1 MSHPFFNPFGE
12 ADSCST
18 CPTNQFAT
26 TSNNDDLSCC
36 AIVTDGSCTTC
47 NSAIASG
54 CTAVTCDTGFVS
66 FVVAVV
72 SFYNARFIF
81 MQEISFLIFPLII
94 ISTTATVLYIFS
106 TNLVLLVPILD
117 VLHVPTKL
125 VVLPVLPPHVVLSRP
140 QKQYVQ
146 KLLQG
151 IILLATLQL
160 FVLQPVPQHVLAML
174 LVPLVFK
181 P

>member
-1 MSHPFFNPFGE
+1 MSDPFFNPFGE

-18 CPTNQFAT
+18 CPANQFAT

-36 AIVTDGSCTTC
+36 ASVTDGSCTAC

-106 TNLVLLVPILD
+106 TNLVLLVPILG
-117 VLHVPTKL
+117 VLHVRTKRIVL
-125 VVLPVLPPHVVLSRP
+125 SVLPYVVLSRP
-140 QKQYVQ
+140 QKQNVQ

-160 FVLQPVPQHVLAML
+160 FVLQPIPQHVLAML

>member
-1 MSHPFFNPFGE
+1 
-12 ADSCST
+12 
-18 CPTNQFAT
+18 
-26 TSNNDDLSCC
+26 
-36 AIVTDGSCTTC
+36 
-47 NSAIASG
+47 
-54 CTAVTCDTGFVS
+54 
-66 FVVAVV
+66 
-72 SFYNARFIF
+72 